1 MIDSPQRLLRMDLP
15 VADDNTVHF
24 NSTLMA
30 LIRTALDIKI
40 AKGTE
45 RHSYFFSASFPYFI
59 LLTFLFIY
67 IYEWKKLILFFLSSY
82 SFFLNMTNL
91 NQNNL
96 SCVFLM
102 YLLNECDY
110 NYVFT
115 ILVLLVDLHILHIF
129 TYVCMFP
136 AVCSLHHSLSGGADK
151 HQMDAE
157 LRKEM
162 MAIWPN
168 LSQKNLDLLVTPHK
182 CKLQMGL

>member
-1 MIDSPQRLLRMDLP
+1 MDLP
-15 VADDNTVHF
+15 VADDNSVHF

-40 AKGTE
+40 AKGTGE
-45 RHSYFFSASFPYFI
+45 
-59 LLTFLFIY
+59 
-67 IYEWKKLILFFLSSY
+67 
-82 SFFLNMTNL
+82 
-91 NQNNL
+91 NL
-96 SCVFLM
+96 SCFL
-102 YLLNECDY
+102 C
-110 NYVFT
+110 
-115 ILVLLVDLHILHIF
+115 VLLSSNNDGNVFVRWYEITHF
-129 TYVCMFP
+129 Q
-136 AVCSLHHSLSGGADK
+136 GGADK